1 MAPKLTFHLNG
12 TSNLSTSSDN
22 NLDIKIR
29 LLKTLEEKEI
39 LYSHIYAPTKTS
51 IKVIFPTETEIDK
64 VMNASEYFKM
74 HNLNPKMNLKSKNN
88 RTVFCKNLDPAI
100 LSTYNGEE
108 IKNMILQQ
116 GWNIKKVYIIKN

>member
-1 MAPKLTFHLNG
+1 MLQQKN
-12 TSNLSTSSDN
+12 
-22 NLDIKIR
+22 
-29 LLKTLEEKEI
+29 
-39 LYSHIYAPTKTS
+39 S

-116 GWNIKKVYIIKN
+116 GWNIKEVYIIRNKNALKIVMKELKQVQEFIDSSNTQIGKIQFEKYSLENTV